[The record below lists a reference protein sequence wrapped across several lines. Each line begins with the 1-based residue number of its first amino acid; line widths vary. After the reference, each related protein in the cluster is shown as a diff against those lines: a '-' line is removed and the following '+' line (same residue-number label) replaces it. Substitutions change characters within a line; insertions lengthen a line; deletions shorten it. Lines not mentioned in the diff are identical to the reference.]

1 MEINNQFLEKLSNT
15 TDVHLS
21 LTNVGFICETCL
33 YVRGICS
40 HNLLSTLNNFTIFV
54 ILRTNKSSN

>member
-1 MEINNQFLEKLSNT
+1 MEINNLFWEKLSST
-15 TDVHLS
+15 TNVHLS
-21 LTNVGFICETCL
+21 LTNVGFIHETRL
-33 YVRGICS
+33 YVRGICI